1 MLTDSDALMNERLNS
16 LLNNSSTKQAYSF
29 GRAIRF
35 KNSEKKDN
43 LFHFYDIPE
52 KKSNRGTTL
61 GYGKKCNYSQIIG
74 CGSNQLYAAPSY
86 FDPNKHNAPV
96 YSFGVSRPQG
106 SKQEQSPGPIYNT
119 SKKFGEGIPS
129 YVFGTSGMK
138 KNKSNRSS
146 SVPGPGAYYNEKNH
160 NLSVNSSS
168 SLINSANIVIGK
180 EKRFRIV
187 GKDKTPGPGE
197 YNIPGLINDT
207 GMINFNSKYVSIP
220 ARSFLGKR
228 NEYKLRKQESS
239 PGPGS
244 YNFFSIFE
252 GYSKESKK

>member
-1 MLTDSDALMNERLNS
+1 MLTDNDGLIYERLNS

-35 KNSEKKDN
+35 KNSNKKDN
-43 LFHFYDIPE
+43 LYHFYNIPE

-86 FDPNKHNAPV
+86 FDPKLHNAPV
-96 YSFGVSRPQG
+96 YSFGVSRQN
-106 SKQEQSPGPIYNT
+106 KKKDDKSPGPIYNI

-129 YVFGTSGMK
+129 YVFGTDGLK
-138 KNKSNRSS
+138 KRKTNRSS
-146 SVPGPGAYYNEKNH
+146 SVPGPGSYFNEKNH
-160 NLSVNSSS
+160 GLSVNYSS

-180 EKRFRIV
+180 EKRFRNEA
-187 GKDKTPGPGE
+187 KDKTPGPGE

-207 GMINFNSKYVSIP
+207 GMLNFNSKYISIP

-228 NEYKLRKQESS
+228 NEYKIKKQDSS

-252 GYSKESKK
+252 GYSKELKK